1 MVRHDIHI
9 TPAPTDWK
17 AALNENMIVLT
28 ATKKECMKIVF
39 DKAKATGS
47 VYVFVH
53 KMDGSVQ
60 QIRFFK

>member
-9 TPAPTDWK
+9 TPAPNGWK
-17 AALNENMIVLT
+17 AAINESMLILT
-28 ATKKECMKIVF
+28 TTKKECMKIVF
-39 DKAKATGS
+39 EKAKSTGS

-60 QIRFFK
+60 HIRYFK